1 MDLVLRQHFPTR
13 EPTTAE
19 REQRGSKRPSEQDR
33 MARLQKLAKIGD
45 GGKVKAGISASAPT
59 SRAGPT
65 AAVTRTP
72 FDPPDARV
80 SRSKDKRPVTVV
92 SFSWSRN
99 TEKKATDK
107 AKEIGEKLKDAEK
120 RASEAEGA
128 RKEAEDTRRKAEN
141 DLAAAHSEHSK
152 YLQVAL
158 PAAFDEAR
166 RQAVK
171 DYLQSDDFNSRLFST

>member
-1 MDLVLRQHFPTR
+1 MDLALRQHFPTR
-13 EPTTAE
+13 GLRIE
-19 REQRGSKRPSEQDR
+19 G
-33 MARLQKLAKIGD
+33 RLIPYSLLLAKTGD
-45 GGKVKAGISASAPT
+45 GGKGKAGISASAPT

-65 AAVTRTP
+65 AAAARTP
-72 FDPPDARV
+72 SDPPEAR
-80 SRSKDKRPVTVV
+80 
-92 SFSWSRN
+92 
-99 TEKKATDK
+99 
-107 AKEIGEKLKDAEK
+107 

-128 RKEAEDTRRKAEN
+128 RKEAKDTRRKAEN

-166 RQAVK
+166 QQAVK